1 MNIAECPSC
10 GTLIEIGQKPKMG
23 QQVTCTAC
31 DTVLEV
37 VWLDPLELDWVYD
50 DEDEEYFDEGDYELE
65 DSDY

>member
-1 MNIAECPSC
+1 
-10 GTLIEIGQKPKMG
+10 MG

-50 DEDEEYFDEGDYELE
+50 DEDEEYFDEGDYEFE